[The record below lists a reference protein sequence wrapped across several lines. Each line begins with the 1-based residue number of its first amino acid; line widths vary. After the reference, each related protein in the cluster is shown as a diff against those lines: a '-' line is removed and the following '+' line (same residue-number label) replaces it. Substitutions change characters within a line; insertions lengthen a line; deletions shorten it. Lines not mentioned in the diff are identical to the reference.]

1 MPPLSTPPINKTHTW
16 ILVLLFW
23 ILAIGI
29 FIAGYLIT
37 QNNAPKIGALSASEL
52 QSQCTTAGFVDKAVN
67 PPLATGELEGAVTE
81 CPTPVAEQL
90 TYNDSLFSDLSF
102 KYFKG
107 WQIYTMQNNTRDVT
121 TIQLGLEP
129 LGDCNECGGYRSPA
143 SITITKAK
151 QSAVGS
157 GTARIIELKA
167 AQKIDLG
174 TNETKIL
181 DTGTLTIITWTDN
194 NPCDGV
200 GCTPGVHS
208 EWIYETSTQ
217 VITAAWY
224 DNSTTKD
231 DNTEWSLFLDTV
243 KVN

>member
-1 MPPLSTPPINKTHTW
+1 MPPLSSPPVNKTHTW

-23 ILAIGI
+23 ILAISI
-29 FIAGYLIT
+29 FVAGYLIT
-37 QNNAPKIGALSASEL
+37 QNNAPKIVALSPTEL
-52 QSQCTTAGFVDKAVN
+52 QSQCITAGFVDKATVTDS
-67 PPLATGELEGAVTE
+67 ATPAVE
-81 CPTPVAEQL
+81 CPTPAPEQL
-90 TYNDSLFSDLSF
+90 TYNDSLFGDLSF

-107 WQIYTMQNNTRDVT
+107 WQVYTMQDNTRDIT

-143 SITITKAK
+143 SIIITKAK

-157 GTARIIELKA
+157 GTARITELKA

-181 DTGTLTIITWTDN
+181 GTGTLTIITWDDN

-208 EWIYETSTQ
+208 EWIYETNTQ
-217 VITAAWY
+217 IITAAWY

-231 DNTEWSLFLDTV
+231 DDTEWSLFLDTV